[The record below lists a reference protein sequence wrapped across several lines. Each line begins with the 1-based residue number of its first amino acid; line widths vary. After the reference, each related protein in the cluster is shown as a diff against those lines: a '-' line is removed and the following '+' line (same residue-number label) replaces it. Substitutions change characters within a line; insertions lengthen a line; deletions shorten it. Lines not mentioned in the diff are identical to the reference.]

1 MLHKP
6 KKFYNSPRTHTPC
19 YLLQLLL

>member
-1 MLHKP
+1 MLHKA